1 MQDLDGYG
9 PVLRAAPQSAVR
21 AGESTRKTILGG
33 LKLLVESA
41 QPRVRAAGRASLEPG
56 ADRPAWL
63 TPGPERVRDC
73 PTRSSIRRPD
83 ESRTIAGLRPLSA
96 RLHGCDIRCVPRGSE
111 H

>member
-21 AGESTRKTILGG
+21 AGELTRKTILGG
-33 LKLLVESA
+33 LKLLAESA
-41 QPRVRAAGRASLEPG
+41 HLRVRAADRASPEPG

-63 TPGPERVRDC
+63 TLGPERVRDC

-83 ESRTIAGLRPLSA
+83 ESRTIAGLRPLPA
-96 RLHGCDIRCVPRGSE
+96 RLHACPLPCVPRGSE